1 MRSNVLCALGLRSMP
16 TRAMWWATA
25 VTLFLT
31 TAVVLRVQAEPP
43 AAPGRV
49 VLISLDGL
57 YPDIYRRSRELDV
70 RVPNLERLAREG
82 TSADGMLGIFPSA
95 TYPSH
100 TTLITGMRPARHGV
114 AANTVFA
121 PDGGE
126 PGWYWYAD
134 SVRTTTLPQAATA
147 AGLTV
152 GVSCWPALVGARWVR
167 WHLPEIWSLGARDA
181 TSREKVL
188 RWATPGLVGEVEARF
203 GKWTDSRFEWGAQ
216 DDRITDGAVYLIEA
230 KQPQL
235 LLVHLVEVDHV
246 LHAVGRDAPEALR
259 AFEIADRQIG
269 RILEALDDAELRDG
283 TNVVVVGDHG
293 FANVHTEFRPNV
305 VLARAGLLGANGEGE
320 PPWRARARTTTA
332 AAAIYLRDPNDA
344 EAAAIARRELDALA
358 RGACAGV
365 FQVLDRETLDIH
377 GAFPGAAFGI
387 ACRLG
392 YTCGGSSAG
401 DLLAPAHSRGQHGYL
416 PEEPA
421 MHSGFIACG
430 PTFAVGM
437 RVPLVRMVD
446 VAPTLAAV
454 LGADLGS
461 GLDGVAVPGLLRVPA
476 SGARR

>member
-1 MRSNVLCALGLRSMP
+1 MWS
-16 TRAMWWATA
+16 RAVWCATA
-25 VTLFLT
+25 AALYFLT
-31 TAVVLRVQAEPP
+31 SGPARPVHAEPSP
-43 AAPGRV
+43 VPGRV

-57 YPDIYRRSRELDV
+57 YPDIYRRGRDLDV

-82 TSADGMLGIFPSA
+82 TSADGMQGVFPSA

-100 TTLITGMRPARHGV
+100 TTLITGVRPARHGV
-114 AANTVFA
+114 HANSVFA
-121 PDGGE
+121 PEGSE
-126 PGWYWYAD
+126 PSWYWYAD
-134 SVRTTTLPQAATA
+134 SLRVTTLPQAATA
-147 AGLTV
+147 AGRTV
-152 GVSCWPALVGARWVR
+152 GVSCWPALVGASWVR

-181 TSREKVL
+181 TSREKVV
-188 RWATPGLVGEVEARF
+188 RWATPGLVGEVEERF
-203 GKWTDSRFEWGAQ
+203 GEWTDSRFEWGAQ

-230 KQPQL
+230 KRPQL

-246 LHAVGRDAPEALR
+246 LHGVGRDAPDAMR

-269 RILEALDDAELRDG
+269 RILEALEDAELRDS

-305 VLARAGLLGANGEGE
+305 VLARAGLQDVDGAGG
-320 PPWRARARTTTA
+320 PTWRARARTTTA

-344 EAAAIARRELDALA
+344 EAATIARREFDSLA
-358 RGACAGV
+358 SGVGAGV
-365 FQVLDRETLDIH
+365 FEVLDRETLDAY
-377 GAFPGAAFGI
+377 GAFPGAAFGL

-392 YTCGGSSAG
+392 YTCGGGATG
-401 DLLAPAHSRGQHGYL
+401 DLLAPARSRGQHGYR

-430 PTFAVGM
+430 PNFAVGL

-454 LGADLGS
+454 LGADLGA
-461 GLDGVAVPGLLRVPA
+461 GVDGVVVPGLLRVPA